1 MNPSDGSLTPDEI
14 PRQLEALIA
23 YPREDLDRELKGWLD
38 MHDGEQAASLLKA
51 VLALANHGG
60 GFVLIGFSE
69 QLGTWVPDEAQRPT
83 DLKAYDQD
91 RINGLVTNYAEPAFH
106 CEVHH
111 VPHPQTSAVHPVV
124 VVPPGRV
131 PIRAK
136 RDSPERKQVRL
147 DSYYVRLPGPKSETP
162 RTGADWDRLLRRCTL
177 NDRDA
182 LLDDIRRL
190 LGAGPL
196 ALVPAPLSTIDQID
210 AWAESSLERWAQLIA
225 QRAVGD
231 VYKHGTATYA
241 YLIQGTIEKP
251 SQAELIRLLEQAKGP
266 ETGWPM
272 WLVLRGDRSGDPHTH
287 QGTVEALLAGD
298 TVFNDPSHSDYWRA
312 DPDGRFFLLRGF
324 EEDDERENRPPGSA
338 FDFLLPVWRCGEAL
352 LHASRVAVALDV
364 PDATITFRAG
374 WTGLHGRALR
384 SLWDRRFMDGS
395 RRAREDSVVSH
406 VEVPA
411 DSISPNL
418 AEILQQLLAP
428 LYAVFD
434 FFQMPASVVEEELA
448 RFRAPRWGTGA

>member
-1 MNPSDGSLTPDEI
+1 MASEET

-38 MHDGEQAASLLKA
+38 LNHGEHAASLMKA

-60 GFVLIGFSE
+60 GFVLLGFTE
-69 QLGTWVPDEAQRPT
+69 KQGTWMEDVDGRPA
-83 DLKAYDQD
+83 DLTCYDQD
-91 RINGLVTNYAEPAFH
+91 RVNGFVANYAEPVFH

-111 VPHPQTSAVHPVV
+111 VGHPQTGAVHPVV
-124 VVPPGRV
+124 VVPPGHV

-136 RDSPERKQVRL
+136 RDGPELKQVRI

-190 LGAGPL
+190 LGGGQSTVAP
-196 ALVPAPLSTIDQID
+196 PAPSTIDEVD
-210 AWAESSLERWAQLIA
+210 AWAEDSLARWSHLIA
-225 QRAVGD
+225 ERGVTD
-231 VYKHGTATYA
+231 VYSHGRATYA
-241 YLIQGTIEKP
+241 YLVGSAFNRP
-251 SQAELIRLLEQAKGP
+251 SQQDLIGVLEQAKGP

-272 WLVLRGDRSGDPHTH
+272 WLVLHGDRTGAPMPH
-287 QGTVEALLAGD
+287 QGTIEALLAGG

-312 DPDGRFFLLRGF
+312 DPSGRFFLLRGF
-324 EEDDERENRPPGSA
+324 EEDDEQEKRESGTV

-352 LHASRVAVALDV
+352 LHASRVAEALGV
-364 PDATITFRAG
+364 PDATITFRVS
-374 WTGLHGRALR
+374 WTGLQGRALR
-384 SLWDRRFMDGS
+384 SLWERRFMDGS
-395 RRAREDSVVSH
+395 RQAREDAVVSH
-406 VEVPA
+406 VAVSA

-418 AEILQQLLAP
+418 AAILQQLLAP

-434 FFQMPASVVEEELA
+434 FFQMPQNVVEEELTK
-448 RFRAPRWGTGA
+448 FRSQR